1 MPQIDPDRDFP
12 VAAERVLAVTP
23 TVADLDPAETGE
35 WLEALDAVVHA
46 DGKERAQYLFDRLA
60 DHALTRGVQSARARI
75 TPYRNSIPLAAQ
87 PPYPGDLELEARL
100 GAAMRWNAVAMVVR
114 ANTEAGE
121 LGGHIASYAS
131 AADLFEVGF
140 HHFFKAAGHPDGSD
154 LVYFQPHSSPGVYA
168 RAYLEGFLP
177 EERLARYRREI
188 GEPGL
193 CSYPHPWLMPD
204 FWQFPTGSMGL
215 GPINSI
221 YQARFLRYLEHR
233 GLANTH
239 GRRVWGFF
247 GDGEMDEPESIG
259 ALSLAARER
268 LDNLTFVINCNLQ
281 RLDGPVRGNSRV
293 IDELEALFNGAG
305 WNVIKVLWGSDWD
318 QLFARDSGGELL
330 RAFAHTVDGQFQTF
344 SANDGAYNRERF
356 FGQNAELARLVADLS
371 DGDID
376 RLKRGGHDARKL
388 HAAYAAAIAHK
399 GQPTVILAK
408 TMKGFGM
415 GSAGQG
421 RMTTHQHKKLDVDE
435 LRAFRDRFGLPLSD
449 ADVEALR
456 FYKPA
461 ADSPEMR
468 YLHARRQTLGGQL
481 PRRRMHA
488 SQALPAVAVES
499 FARFALD
506 SDGKQMSTTMAVVRM
521 LGNLLK
527 DAALGPRVVPI
538 VADEART
545 FGMASLFRQV
555 GIYSPSGQM
564 YEPEDLGSMLYYREE
579 KTGQILEEGISEAG
593 AISSWIAAATSYSTH
608 DLPMLPFYIYYS
620 MFGWQRVGDLIWA
633 AADQRARGFLLGAT
647 SGRTTLGGEGLQHQD
662 GASHLGFATVP
673 NCRAWDPAFAYEIA
687 IIVERGIEEM
697 LAEQNDVFYYLT
709 VGNENYAQP
718 SMPVGVRGGVL
729 RGMYCVRPVKPGLGT
744 RDPGPESSGTRD
756 TGLGSKVTDVLDGLT
771 DREKKVLEERF
782 GIDFRTD
789 ATLEEVGKQFDV
801 TRQRIREIEEKALRK
816 LKNRKSGLDNG
827 SRVPGPAS
835 RLSTV
840 PVPGSRPQVQL
851 LASGAILTQALAA
864 ADLLAGFDVDAQV
877 WSVTSWT
884 ELQRD
889 GIDCE
894 RRSRVDFASVAPV
907 PYVTEQLSTTTGPV
921 IAASDYVRALPELIR
936 AFVPRRYVTL
946 GTDGFGRSDTRAGLR
961 DFFEIDAA
969 AIAFAA
975 LKALA
980 DEGDFPVDQ
989 LAAAAAQLGWSDRAA
1004 TAPWLR

>member
-1 MPQIDPDRDFP
+1 MSDSPRDFP
-12 VAAERVLAVTP
+12 PAAERVLAVTP
-23 TVADLDPAETGE
+23 TVADVDPEETRE
-35 WLEALDAVVHA
+35 WLEALDAVVHV
-46 DGKERAQYLFDRLA
+46 DGKERAQYLYDRLA

-75 TPYRNSIPLAAQ
+75 TPYRNTIALHAQ

-100 GAAMRWNAVAMVVR
+100 GAALRWNALAMVVR

-140 HHFFKAAGHPDGSD
+140 HHFFKAAGHPDGAD
-154 LVYFQPHSSPGVYA
+154 LVYFQPHSAPGVYA
-168 RAYLEGFLP
+168 RAYLEGFLS
-177 EERLARYRREI
+177 EERIARYRREI
-188 GEPGL
+188 GTPGL

-215 GPINSI
+215 GPISSI

-233 GLANTH
+233 GLASTQN
-239 GRRVWGFF
+239 RRVWGFF

-318 QLFARDSGGELL
+318 PLFARDSGGELL
-330 RAFAHTVDGQFQTF
+330 HAFAQTVDGQFQTF
-344 SANDGAYNRERF
+344 SANDGAYNRARF

-388 HAAYAAAIAHK
+388 HAAYTAALAHQ
-399 GQPTVILAK
+399 GQPTVVLAK

-415 GSAGQG
+415 GKAGQG
-421 RMTTHQHKKLDVDE
+421 RMTTHQQKKLDVDE

-449 ADVEALR
+449 ADVDAVR

-461 ADSPEMR
+461 DDSAEMR
-468 YLHARRQTLGGQL
+468 YLKARRSQLGGPL
-481 PRRRMHA
+481 PRRRQHA
-488 SQALPAVAVES
+488 SHTLAVPVVDS

-506 SDGKQMSTTMAVVRM
+506 AAGKEMSTTMAVVRM

-527 DAALGPRVVPI
+527 DAALGARVVPI

-555 GIYSPSGQM
+555 GIYAPLGQM
-564 YEPEDLGSMLYYREE
+564 YEPEDSASMLYYREE
-579 KTGQILEEGISEAG
+579 KSGQILEEGISEAG

-662 GASHLGFATVP
+662 GASHLGFAGVP
-673 NCRAWDPAFAYEIA
+673 NCRAYDPAFAYEIA
-687 IIVERGIEEM
+687 LIVQQGITEM

-718 SMPVGVRGGVL
+718 SMPDGVREGVL
-729 RGMYCVRPVKPGLGT
+729 RGIYR
-744 RDPGPESSGTRD
+744 
-756 TGLGSKVTDVLDGLT
+756 LDSQSANAAS
-771 DREKKVLEERF
+771 
-782 GIDFRTD
+782 D
-789 ATLEEVGKQFDV
+789 AV
-801 TRQRIREIEEKALRK
+801 
-816 LKNRKSGLDNG
+816 
-827 SRVPGPAS
+827 
-835 RLSTV
+835 
-840 PVPGSRPQVQL
+840 VQL
-851 LASGAILTQALAA
+851 LASGAILPQAQKAA
-864 ADLLAGFDVDAQV
+864 LLLAEFGVAACV

-894 RRSRVDFASVAPV
+894 RRSRIDYAKAAPL
-907 PYVTEQLSTTTGPV
+907 PYVSQQLALSRGPIV
-921 IAASDYVRALPELIR
+921 AASDYLRALPELIR
-936 AFVPRRYVTL
+936 AFVPRPYVTL

-961 DFFEIDAA
+961 DFFEVDAN

-980 DEGDFPVDQ
+980 DDGAFPLAQ
-989 LAAAAAQLGWSDRAA
+989 LAAAADRLAWAQRDP
-1004 TAPWLR
+1004 TPPWAR

>member
-1 MPQIDPDRDFP
+1 MHPSDSDRDFP
-12 VAAERVLAVTP
+12 RAAEGVLAAAPAIDDV
-23 TVADLDPAETGE
+23 DPAETGE

-75 TPYRNSIPLAAQ
+75 TPYRNTVPLSAQ
-87 PPYPGDLELEARL
+87 PPYPGDLELEGRL
-100 GAAMRWNAVAMVVR
+100 GAAMRWNALAMVVR
-114 ANTEAGE
+114 ANSEAGE

-140 HHFFKAAGHPDGSD
+140 HHFFKADGHADGSD

-168 RAYLEGFLP
+168 RAFLEGFLP
-177 EERLARYRREI
+177 EQRLARYRREI

-233 GLANTH
+233 GLSATQN
-239 GRRVWGFF
+239 RRVWGFF

-281 RLDGPVRGNSRV
+281 RLDGPVRGNSRI
-293 IDELEALFNGAG
+293 IDELEALFAGAG

-318 QLFARDSGGELL
+318 PLFARDVSGELL

-371 DGDID
+371 DADID

-388 HAAYAAAIAHK
+388 HAAYAAALAHK
-399 GQPTVILAK
+399 GQPTVVLAK

-415 GSAGQG
+415 GKAGQG

-435 LRAFRDRFGLPLSD
+435 LKAFRDRFGLPLSD
-449 ADVEALR
+449 SDVEALK

-461 ADSPEMR
+461 EDSAEMR
-468 YLHARRQTLGGQL
+468 YLRARRQTLGGEL
-481 PRRRMHA
+481 PRRRQQSSA
-488 SQALPAVAVES
+488 PLPAPTVES
-499 FARFALD
+499 FARFALEAD
-506 SDGKQMSTTMAVVRM
+506 QKAMSTTMAVVRM

-527 DAALGPRVVPI
+527 DEHLGQRVVPI

-555 GIYSPSGQM
+555 GIYAPLGQM

-579 KTGQILEEGISEAG
+579 KSGQILEEGISEAG

-608 DLPMLPFYIYYS
+608 DLPMLPCYIYYS

-673 NCRAWDPAFAYEIA
+673 NCRAYDPAYAYEIA
-687 IIVERGIEEM
+687 IIMQRGIEEM
-697 LAEQNDVFYYLT
+697 LAEQTDVFYYLT
-709 VGNENYAQP
+709 VGNENYPQP
-718 SMPVGVRGGVL
+718 SMPKGVREGVL
-729 RGMYCVRPVKPGLGT
+729 RGMYLLPGPGKGAKPEAGASASTGSPV
-744 RDPGPESSGTRD
+744 PGPES
-756 TGLGSKVTDVLDGLT
+756 
-771 DREKKVLEERF
+771 
-782 GIDFRTD
+782 
-789 ATLEEVGKQFDV
+789 
-801 TRQRIREIEEKALRK
+801 
-816 LKNRKSGLDNG
+816 
-827 SRVPGPAS
+827 
-835 RLSTV
+835 RL
-840 PVPGSRPQVQL
+840 QVQL
-851 LASGAILTQALAA
+851 LASGAILSQALQAA
-864 ADLLAGFDVDAQV
+864 ELLADFDVDAQL

-889 GIDCE
+889 GMACE
-894 RRSRVDFASVAPV
+894 RRSRVEFGSAAALPFVTQQLAASR
-907 PYVTEQLSTTTGPV
+907 GPV

-936 AFVPRRYVTL
+936 AYVPGRYVTL

-961 DFFEIDAA
+961 DFFEIDAR

-980 DEGDFPVDQ
+980 DDGDYPRAE
-989 LAAAAAQLGWSDRAA
+989 LGAAAARLGWTGRTMD
-1004 TAPWLR
+1004 APWTR